1 MAFSKSFI
9 PYGCYWSTPF
19 FRWQGSIAHLHP
31 MRFCA
36 EIAVGAMKERD
47 LSPELFDTL
56 VLGTTVASK
65 HCFYG
70 TPWMAGMIGA
80 VGATGPMIG
89 QACATGAKCVET
101 AAREIEGGDTNV
113 SLVVTCDK
121 CSNGPHIYYPNPR
134 GPGGTGDSEDWVWD
148 NFGHD
153 PFAKNA
159 MIETAENVAREE
171 RITKEEQDDITVLRY
186 QQYQKSTENDREF
199 QKKYMVA
206 PIEIKDN
213 SGRKTVAT
221 VEGDEGVFPTNKEG
235 LARLKPVFKDK
246 GTVSYGTQTF
256 PADGNAC
263 IVLATADKAKELS
276 KNKDIT
282 IQVLSY
288 AQARAKKGYMAKAIV
303 PAAKKALERSGL
315 GIKDMKAIKTHTPF
329 AVNDVYFCREFDLKW
344 EAMNNYGCSLI
355 YGHPQGPTGAR
366 TIIELIEEL
375 VLLGGGYGLFDGCA
389 AGDTGA
395 AVVLKVDV

>member
-19 FRWQGSIAHLHP
+19 VRWQGTIAHLHP

-36 EIAVGAMKERD
+36 EIAVGALKEKD
-47 LSPELFDTL
+47 ISPEVFDAL
-56 VLGTTVASK
+56 VLGTTVPSK

-70 TPWMAGMIGA
+70 APWMAGMIGA

-89 QACATGAKCVET
+89 QACATSAKCVET
-101 AAREIEGGDTNV
+101 AAREIEGGDTSV

-121 CSNGPHIYYPNPR
+121 CSNGPHIYYPNPL
-134 GPGGTGDSEDWVWD
+134 GPGGTGDREDWVWD
-148 NFGHD
+148 NFSHD

-159 MIETAENVAREE
+159 MLETAENVAREE
-171 RITKEEQDDITVLRY
+171 NITKEEQDDLTVVRY
-186 QQYQKSTENDREF
+186 NQYQKALENEREF

-206 PIEIKDN
+206 PIEVKDN
-213 SGRKTVAT
+213 SGRKVIGRL
-221 VEGDEGVFPTNKEG
+221 EGDEGVFPTNMEG
-235 LARLKPVFKDK
+235 LAKLRPVFKDK

-263 IVLATADKAKELS
+263 MVLATRDKAQELS
-276 KNKDIT
+276 KNKDIA

-288 AQARAKKGYMAKAIV
+288 AQARAKKGFMAKAIV
-303 PAAKKALERSGL
+303 PAARRALEIAGV
-315 GIKDMKAIKTHTPF
+315 GIKDMKAIKAHTPF
-329 AVNDVYFCREFDLKW
+329 AVNDVYFCREFDLKF
-344 EAMNNYGCSLI
+344 EGMNNYGCSLI
-355 YGHPQGPTGAR
+355 YGHPQGPTGLR
-366 TIIELIEEL
+366 TMIELIEEL